1 MTERYGSCKNL
12 SRYAKKKWLVFSK
25 SHFCDS
31 GLQTIRKLQQIPKSN
46 KGEMTAVDEI
56 LQIYETLT
64 VNQKQLVLCELLKKK
79 END

>member
-1 MTERYGSCKNL
+1 MVGL
-12 SRYAKKKWLVFSK
+12 FKKS
-25 SHFCDS
+25 FCDS

>member
-1 MTERYGSCKNL
+1 
-12 SRYAKKKWLVFSK
+12 
-25 SHFCDS
+25 
-31 GLQTIRKLQQIPKSN
+31 
-46 KGEMTAVDEI
+46 MTAVDEI